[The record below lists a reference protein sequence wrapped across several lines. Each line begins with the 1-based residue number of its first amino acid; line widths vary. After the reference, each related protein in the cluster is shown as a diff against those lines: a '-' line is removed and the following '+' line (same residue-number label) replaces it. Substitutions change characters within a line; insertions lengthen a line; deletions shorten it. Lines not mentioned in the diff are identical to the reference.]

1 MEQKDFILREIERL
15 GQVITAIRQKLLGGN
30 NRLAISVEKE
40 VDDAKGM
47 LLAEVEVDFDKLL
60 DLNKEETADY
70 VNSFKGFNAVNI
82 ELFAEYMAQIG
93 FNTESDKSKI
103 YLEKALQ
110 LYELTNVKSETYS
123 FEREKSISM
132 VRDAL

>member
-15 GQVITAIRQKLLGGN
+15 GLMINALRQKLFGGKDQ
-30 NRLAISVEKE
+30 LSISVEQE

-47 LLAEVEVDFDKLL
+47 LLKEVNLDFDKLL
-60 DLNKEETADY
+60 LLNKEETYSYLD
-70 VNSFKGFNAVNI
+70 NFKGFNATNI
-82 ELFAEYMAQIG
+82 ERFAEYMAQIG

-132 VRDAL
+132 VRNAL